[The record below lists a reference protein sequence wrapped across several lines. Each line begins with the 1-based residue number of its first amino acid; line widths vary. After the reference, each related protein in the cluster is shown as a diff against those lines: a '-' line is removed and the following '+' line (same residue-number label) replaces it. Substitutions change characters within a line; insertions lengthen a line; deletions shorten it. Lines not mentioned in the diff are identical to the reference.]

1 MTTKRHYDDACASAH
16 ALELL
21 GERWALLIVR
31 ELMLGGR
38 RFSDLRAELPGIS
51 ANVLGQR
58 LEELEARGVV
68 QRRRLPPPAKVQV
81 YELTPWGHDA
91 EPILQALARWAVRS
105 PHRPSDLPISGVGLL
120 LSFRTMLDLKRAK
133 GAEAVVGFRFGE
145 AGYLAR
151 IDRTGCNVMRGEA
164 EEGQCAF
171 SGAPDALAGAVYGGA
186 PLTKLETAGTL
197 AVTGDRGLARRFTT
211 WFPLPQPLLS

>member
-58 LEELEARGVV
+58 LEELEARRVV

-105 PHRPSDLPISGVGLL
+105 PHRPPGLPISGVGLL
-120 LSFRTMLDLKRAK
+120 LSFHTMFDLKGAK
-133 GAEAVVGFRFGE
+133 GAEAVVGFQFGE

-151 IDRTGCNVMRGEA
+151 VDRTGCEVARGEA
-164 EEGQCAF
+164 GKGQCTF
-171 SGAPDALAGAVYGGA
+171 TGTPDAVAAAVYGGA
-186 PLTKLETAGTL
+186 PLTGLEAAGAL
-197 AVTGDRGLARRFTT
+197 AIAGNRGLARRFTT
-211 WFPLPQPLLS
+211 WFPLPQPLPL

>member
-1 MTTKRHYDDACASAH
+1 MTSKRHYDDACASAH

-38 RFSDLRAELPGIS
+38 RFSDLRAELPGVS

-68 QRRRLPPPAKVQV
+68 QRRRLPPPARVQV
-81 YELTPWGHDA
+81 YELTPWGHDV

-105 PHRPSDLPISGVGLL
+105 PHRSPGLPISGVGLL
-120 LSFRTMLDLKRAK
+120 LSFRTMFDPKRAK
-133 GAEAVVGFRFGE
+133 GAEAVIGFRFGE

-151 IDRTGCNVMRGEA
+151 IGRIGCEVARGEA
-164 EEGQCAF
+164 GEGQCTFA
-171 SGAPDALAGAVYGGA
+171 GTPDAMAAAVYGGA
-186 PLTKLETAGTL
+186 PLTEFEATGSL
-197 AVTGDRGLARRFTT
+197 AVTGDRGLARRFMT
-211 WFPLPQPLLS
+211 WFPLPQPLPL

>member
-105 PHRPSDLPISGVGLL
+105 PRRPRGLPISGVGLL
-120 LSFRTMLDLKRAK
+120 LSFRTMFDLKGAK

-151 IDRTGCNVMRGEA
+151 IDRTGCEVARGEA
-164 EEGQCAF
+164 GEGQCTF
-171 SGAPDALAGAVYGGA
+171 TGAPDAVAAAVYGGA
-186 PLTKLETAGTL
+186 PLTGLEAAGALTI
-197 AVTGDRGLARRFTT
+197 AGNRGLARRFTT
-211 WFPLPQPLLS
+211 WFPLPQPLLL

>member
-1 MTTKRHYDDACASAH
+1 
-16 ALELL
+16 
-21 GERWALLIVR
+21 
-31 ELMLGGR
+31 MLGGR

-58 LEELEARGVV
+58 LEELEARRVV

-105 PHRPSDLPISGVGLL
+105 PHRPSGLPISGVGLL
-120 LSFRTMLDLKRAK
+120 LSFRTMFDLKGAK

-151 IDRTGCNVMRGEA
+151 I
-164 EEGQCAF
+164 
-171 SGAPDALAGAVYGGA
+171 
-186 PLTKLETAGTL
+186 
-197 AVTGDRGLARRFTT
+197 
-211 WFPLPQPLLS
+211 

>member
-68 QRRRLPPPAKVQV
+68 QRRRLPPPARVQV

-105 PHRPSDLPISGVGLL
+105 PHRPPGLPISGVGLL
-120 LSFRTMLDLKRAK
+120 LSFRTMFDPKRAK
-133 GAEAVVGFRFGE
+133 GVDAVIGFRFGE

-151 IDRTGCNVMRGEA
+151 IDRIGCDVVRGEIG
-164 EEGQCAF
+164 EGQCTF
-171 SGAPDALAGAVYGGA
+171 TGTPDAMAAAVYGSA
-186 PLTKLETAGTL
+186 PLTELEATGSL

-211 WFPLPQPLLS
+211 WFPLPPPLPL